1 MNKTNEED
9 LKSSNFNYLMNL
21 KDSIIDPLGKEIA
34 EDLNWIQLEKKW
46 GSAKFPVVIAG
57 DGPPLLCLHGFD
69 SSFLE
74 FRRVYPLLK
83 NKFKLII
90 PDLLGFGFS
99 PRLPGFNYN
108 SETII
113 ANLVELIHKLKIS
126 QKINI
131 IGASM
136 GGSVAFSLTKEIQ
149 ENVDKIILLS
159 PAGLFEKPKK
169 IARPFNQIGAIFL
182 SLPIVRKNLC
192 RQAFASPDKSVGAAE
207 EQIASIH
214 LGCKGW
220 RDSLAC
226 FAKSGGFGDTYKKF
240 PNIKIKTI
248 CGEND
253 RILGIEELNKFKNI
267 TNLNLVK
274 LKNCGH
280 LPHLD
285 LPQLTEKMILDFC
298 LIK

>member
-1 MNKTNEED
+1 MQSKN
-9 LKSSNFNYLMNL
+9 SM
-21 KDSIIDPLGKEIA
+21 IDPLGKNIV
-34 EDLNWIQLEKKW
+34 EDLHWLQLEKNW
-46 GSAKFPVVIAG
+46 GLSKFPVVIG
-57 DGPPLLCLHGFD
+57 GEGPPLLCIHGFD

-74 FRRVYPLLK
+74 FRRIYPFLK

-99 PRLPGFNYN
+99 PRISNVNYN
-108 SETII
+108 SENII
-113 ANLVELIHKLKIS
+113 LNLIDIIHELKIT

-136 GGSVAFSLTKEIQ
+136 GGAVAFSLTKKIKEDI
-149 ENVDKIILLS
+149 DKMILLS
-159 PAGLFEKPKK
+159 PAGLFTKPKK
-169 IARPFNQIGAIFL
+169 IPRPFNQMGATFL

-192 RQAFASPDKSVGAAE
+192 RQAFAEPEQSVGVAE

-220 RDSLAC
+220 RNSLAC
-226 FAKSGGFGDTYKKF
+226 FAKSGGFGRTYEDFKD
-240 PNIKIKTI
+240 IEIKTI

-253 RILGIEELNKFKNI
+253 RILGIDELNKFQKIN
-267 TNLNLVK
+267 NLNSVK

-285 LPQLTEKMILDFC
+285 LPQLTEKMITDF
-298 LIK
+298 LLK

>member
-1 MNKTNEED
+1 MKQKN
-9 LKSSNFNYLMNL
+9 
-21 KDSIIDPLGKEIA
+21 SIIDPLGKNIT
-34 EDLNWIQLEKKW
+34 EDLHWLQLEKKW
-46 GSAKFPVVIAG
+46 GSSKFPVVIG
-57 DGPPLLCLHGFD
+57 GEGPPLLCLHGFD

-74 FRRVYPLLK
+74 FRRIYPLLK

-99 PRLPGFNYN
+99 PRISSINYN
-108 SETII
+108 SE
-113 ANLVELIHKLKIS
+113 NLINNLTDIIHKLKITK
-126 QKINI
+126 KINI

-136 GGSVAFSLTKEIQ
+136 GGSVAFSLTKKIKEDI
-149 ENVDKIILLS
+149 DKMVLLS
-159 PAGLFEKPKK
+159 PAGLFTKPKK
-169 IARPFNQIGAIFL
+169 IPRPFNQMGAAFL

-192 RQAFASPDKSVGAAE
+192 RQAFASPDQSVGVAE

-220 RDSLAC
+220 RNSLAC
-226 FAKSGGFGDTYKKF
+226 FAKSGGFGGTYENLK
-240 PNIKIKTI
+240 NIKIKTI

-253 RILGIEELNKFKNI
+253 KILGIDELDKFQKIN
-267 TNLNLVK
+267 NLNLVK

-285 LPQLTEKMILDFC
+285 LPQLTEKMIIDFI
-298 LIK
+298 LN